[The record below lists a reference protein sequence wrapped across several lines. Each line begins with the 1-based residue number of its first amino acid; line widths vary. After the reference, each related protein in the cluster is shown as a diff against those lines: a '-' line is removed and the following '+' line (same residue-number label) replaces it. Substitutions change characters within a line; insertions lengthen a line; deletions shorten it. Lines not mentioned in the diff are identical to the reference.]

1 MYKIERDK
9 SMLESMSYNLDFI
22 ITHELGH
29 VFGLQHDC
37 SKESATNEG
46 ADTDRGLVSCVCG
59 PSLDFAQNTDYWNLR
74 KLDKGVSV
82 ADRSCLADSWEYKYG
97 FGDNRLDLS
106 RKEWELQLD
115 LRTREYNSGLFE
127 GRDQRACHT
136 REQPRW
142 TYPMVK
148 LETGMCPM

>member
-1 MYKIERDK
+1 MSTKKMETLLTNRNTTFEQTPQSFSEQADNQVIKYDVIDLSRQNEFMYKIERDK

-59 PSLDFAQNTDYWNLR
+59 PSLDFDQNTDYWNLR

-82 ADRSCLADSWEYKYG
+82 ADRSCLAWSIY
-97 FGDNRLDLS
+97 
-106 RKEWELQLD
+106 
-115 LRTREYNSGLFE
+115 
-127 GRDQRACHT
+127 
-136 REQPRW
+136 
-142 TYPMVK
+142 
-148 LETGMCPM
+148 